1 MLAVT
6 SVVGFNII
14 DVSPVLSSCHGV
26 YMYINNYLDFCYAC
40 NGEIEKLVFHLPNL
54 FLIFISSCVLTMNE
68 GPVWQ
73 NKFGIL
79 YETLNFLKIGFFG
92 FLICLS
98 QQNKIKIL

>member
-1 MLAVT
+1 MT
-6 SVVGFNII
+6 SVVGEIII

-26 YMYINNYLDFCYAC
+26 YMYMDYLDSCYAC
-40 NGEIEKLVFHLPNL
+40 HGEIEKLIFHLPNL